1 MHSSEPYLAWENNRL
16 ETSQFHDTKKRT
28 LLGLEE
34 WRGHRA
40 PEPGWGQAMGM
51 VKGVGRTN
59 RHRTVRLVTDT
70 AVWGVSLELLA
81 KGAFV
86 ERSRW
91 GRRVWRRY
99 QRGCQWVQKTAPER
113 RQLYI
118 AFWAA
123 GDISQ
128 ALWHRGRYA
137 GLQEVFGDQ
146 CEFRRTW

>member
-1 MHSSEPYLAWENNRL
+1 
-16 ETSQFHDTKKRT
+16 
-28 LLGLEE
+28 
-34 WRGHRA
+34 
-40 PEPGWGQAMGM
+40 MGM
-51 VKGVGRTN
+51 VKGVERTN
-59 RHRTVRLVTDT
+59 RHRTVRLVTGS
-70 AVWGVSLELLA
+70 AVWGISLELLA

-99 QRGCQWVQKTAPER
+99 QRGCQRVQKTAPER

-118 AFWAA
+118 AFRAA
-123 GDISQ
+123 GDVSQ

-137 GLQEVFGDQ
+137 GLQEVLGDQ